1 MAGIHGE
8 RFTRHQIA
16 AGNQAEDHIRHILRT
31 TRSLQGRLGFLR
43 GHEGIVVLAHSA
55 TEPVSLDK
63 PWRHRIDAHPL
74 WTQDASQGLG
84 HGDQGPL
91 GSAIGNTAAPPGE
104 CSHAGNRNDFRTP
117 RRFEVRP
124 RGPHTL
130 EGRLHIDIH
139 QARPYLVIH
148 RLEIIGRD
156 ERGRA
161 SIIDEDIQS
170 PKFLHGSLHHAPA
183 NRVIGDITL
192 EEGCLHATCLSLR
205 THPGSRL
212 TGLRVID
219 QHRTPLPGQRERSG
233 GPYPTTCPGH
243 NRRFPLDQHGVY
255 NSGPCPRINP
265 SPERK
270 RRREEHSDAL
280 PHGETGAEPGF
291 TRERRKQGSASG
303 DPMM

>member
-1 MAGIHGE
+1 MASIHGE

-31 TRSLQGRLGFLR
+31 TRSLKGRLGLLR
-43 GHEGIVVLAHSA
+43 GHEGIVVLTHSA
-55 TEPVSLDK
+55 TEPVALDK
-63 PWRHRIDAHPL
+63 PWRHRIDAHPF
-74 WTQDASQGLG
+74 WPQDASQGLG
-84 HGDQGPL
+84 HGDQSPL

-104 CSHAGNRNDFRTP
+104 RGNAGDRNDFRTP

-170 PKFLHGSLHHAPA
+170 PKFFHGSLHHAPA
-183 NRVIGDITL
+183 NRVIGDIAL
-192 EEGCLHATCLSLR
+192 EEGRLHATCLSLR
-205 THPGSRL
+205 THPGSLL

-233 GPYPTTCPGH
+233 GPYSTTRPGH
-243 NRRFPLDQHGVY
+243 NRRFPLDQHGV
-255 NSGPCPRINP
+255 NDSGPHPRINP

-270 RRREEHSDAL
+270 RQREEHYDEL
-280 PHGETGAEPGF
+280 PYEETGTEPGF
-291 TRERRKQGSASG
+291 TREGPKQGSASG
-303 DPMM
+303 GPMM